1 MKRILIGILIA
12 FAVLI
17 LIFATIIFINI
28 RDRHSGYELDLKL
41 PEKNTPV
48 SGKQLQVGLAKVP
61 ITPDIQDTWTDS
73 DNNSRYEPDKGDS
86 YIDKNGNGKFDAY
99 WLAGFQNSRPA
110 TGVHDDIW
118 ARAILWDDGNLRVAL
133 IVLDAIG
140 FFHDDV
146 ITARRMI
153 AEKDLDIDHVIIA
166 TTHNHEVPDLMGLWG
181 PEIYK
186 SGVNETYMEMVKDKI
201 VQVTTQAFSNL
212 RPAVIKVSKIDSTAA
227 DLVRDS
233 RPPFILDDAIHMMQ
247 FCDPD
252 TDTPFGM
259 LLNWGN
265 HPETLGSKN
274 LLITSD
280 FCHYWLKGIEEGI
293 LYDNEE
299 IKPGIGGIA
308 VFANGA
314 IGGLMTTLGCETYDP
329 WLNIKIK
336 KDSFEKARAQGYRL
350 SEMVLDKIEAGQWEV
365 IKDPS
370 MKLRAKTFLFEM
382 ENTNFLLGGILGI
395 FDRGFIKFKYLR
407 SEVNL
412 LTLGPAWILTL
423 PGEVNPEIVN
433 GGIEVPEG
441 ADFPGEPLE
450 APALRQLMSGRYNF
464 VIGLANDEV
473 GYIMPK
479 THWDVEK
486 PYTYGATRKFY
497 GEINSLGPEAGPT
510 MYNVAKDIIEDIDEI
525 GN

>member
-1 MKRILIGILIA
+1 MKRVLIGILIA
-12 FAVLI
+12 FIVLI
-17 LIFATIIFINI
+17 LIFVIIIFINI
-28 RDRHSGYELDLKL
+28 RDRHPGYELNLIL
-41 PEKNTPV
+41 PEKGTRV
-48 SGKQLQVGLAKVP
+48 SGKQFQVGLAKVT
-61 ITPDIQDTWTDS
+61 ITPDVQDTWS
-73 DNNSRYEPDKGDS
+73 DVDHNARYEPDKGDS
-86 YIDKNGNGKFDAY
+86 FIDKNGNGKFDAF

-118 ARAILWDDGNLRVAL
+118 ARVILCDDGNLRVAL

-146 ITARRMI
+146 ITVRQRI
-153 AEKDLDIDHVIIA
+153 AEKNWDIDHVIIA
-166 TTHNHEVPDLMGLWG
+166 TTHNHEAPDLMGLWG

-186 SGVNETYMEMVKDKI
+186 SGVNEPYMDFVKNRI
-201 VQVTTQAFSNL
+201 VEVTAQAYKNL
-212 RPAVIKVSKIDSTAA
+212 RPALIKVSKIDSTAS

-233 RPPFILDDAIHMMQ
+233 RPPYILDNSIHIMQ
-247 FCDPD
+247 FCDPE
-252 TDTPFGM
+252 TELPFGL

-265 HPETLGSKN
+265 HPETLGSRN
-274 LLITSD
+274 LLITAD
-280 FCHYWLKGIEEGI
+280 FCHYWLKGLEEGI
-293 LYDNEE
+293 VYDDE
-299 IKPGIGGIA
+299 KKMSGIGGIA

-314 IGGLMTTLGCETYDP
+314 IGGLMTTLGCDTYDP
-329 WLNIKIK
+329 WLNIKFK

-350 SEMVLDKIEAGQWEV
+350 SEMVLNHIEAGQWET

-370 MKLRAKTFLFEM
+370 MRLVAKTFLFEM

-395 FDRGFIKFKYLR
+395 FNRGFIKFKYLR

-412 LTLGPAWILTL
+412 LTMGPAWILTL

-433 GGIEVPEG
+433 GGIEVPDG

-450 APALRQLMSGRYNF
+450 APPLRKLMSGKYNF

-479 THWDVEK
+479 TQWDVEK
-486 PYTYGATRKFY
+486 PYTYGTNRKFY

-510 MYNVAKDIIEDIDEI
+510 MYEFATQIIQEMTKIEY
-525 GN
+525 